1 MAGTGSVL
9 MIYGLAQGKFNCDH
23 IFNLLCSY
31 GNVLK
36 VKILLNKPGTAMAHL
51 DNPQGAKNAIHHL
64 HGHQLMGST
73 LELNYSRHSYIADYS
88 QGGTLADGSPCWKD
102 FSQSRNNRF
111 LTPESTSKNR
121 IVAPAKVLHYYNGP
135 PDSTDETLRELFEKV
150 GASAPDGI
158 KFFTQALSA
167 ATTVVAG
174 PACKSATGLMEWTD
188 VDLALEAFVLG
199 NHHTLFAKNGQ
210 AYTFKM
216 AFSSNT
222 SLEHNTGVGSG
233 GGGVIN
239 A

>member
-1 MAGTGSVL
+1 
-9 MIYGLAQGKFNCDH
+9 
-23 IFNLLCSY
+23 
-31 GNVLK
+31 

-64 HGHQLMGST
+64 HGHGLMGST

-88 QGGTLADGSPCWKD
+88 QGGTLADGTPCWKD

-111 LTPESTSKNR
+111 LTAEGTSKNR
-121 IVAPAKVLHYYNGP
+121 IVAPAKILHFYNGP
-135 PDSTDETLRELFEKV
+135 PDSTDESIRELFDKV

-158 KFFTQALSA
+158 KFFSQGA
-167 ATTVVAG
+167 AV
-174 PACKSATGLMEWTD
+174 KSATGLMEWGD

-222 SLEHNTGVGSG
+222 SLDGSG
-233 GGGVIN
+233 GGGGGSGVIN
-239 A
+239 V